1 MAEIRNVDVT
11 EAAHLA
17 RDGALLLDVRQ
28 DDEWDAGH
36 APDARHV
43 ALADLPDHV
52 ESLDARQLIVCVCR
66 SGGRSARATAF
77 LMEHGFNAF
86 NLAGGMTAWAQEGQ
100 PLTTESGDPTVI

>member
-1 MAEIRNVDVT
+1 MAEIRNVDVA

-17 RDGALLLDVRQ
+17 LQGALLLDVRQ

-43 ALADLPDHV
+43 MLAELPDHV
-52 ESLDARQLIVCVCR
+52 GSLDTERAIVCVCR

-77 LMEHGFNAF
+77 LVEHGYNAV
-86 NLAGGMTAWAQEGQ
+86 NLAGGMSAWAQEGQ
-100 PLTTESGDPTVI
+100 PLSAESGEPTVI